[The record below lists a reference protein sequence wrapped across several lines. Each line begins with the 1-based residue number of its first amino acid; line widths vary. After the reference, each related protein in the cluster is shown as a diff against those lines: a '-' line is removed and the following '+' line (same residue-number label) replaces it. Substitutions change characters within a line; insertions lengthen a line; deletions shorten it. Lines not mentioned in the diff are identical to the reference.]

1 VTTTN
6 AAPKWVD
13 HEDADDPQ
21 GWTFDSALGLSMLL
35 ILVLALHGSIR
46 GVLSA
51 PVMQTWMTVSLC
63 LLR

>member
-13 HEDADDPQ
+13 HEYADDPQ

-35 ILVLALHGSIR
+35 ILVLALQGPTR
-46 GVLSA
+46 GVRELVRRA
-51 PVMQTWMTVSLC
+51 TIKH
-63 LLR
+63 LRK